1 MQPKLSRSANRLR
14 AAVNSRDYRE
24 VGQLLDVFRREV
36 EACWKEAAT
45 REERCAIST
54 EVTILLQWARNATL
68 VARSHTQAKVIQLAR
83 RSAYSSADLHKR
95 DHLELDA

>member
-24 VGQLLDVFRREV
+24 VDQLLDVFRGEV
-36 EACWKEAAT
+36 EACWNEAAT
-45 REERCAIST
+45 SEERRTIAI
-54 EVTILLQWARNATL
+54 EVTSLLQWARTAAF
-68 VARSHTQAKVIQLAR
+68 VARSHTQGKLIQLAR
-83 RSAYSSADLHKR
+83 RSAYARADSRNR